1 MAAARDTTNAN
12 IKPLEGAIVQK
23 VQAGATIDAGEIITL
38 QDDGKWDPT
47 TTASAAQ
54 LTVAVALQDGSDTT
68 WLDAVVFGPVKNMTG
83 ATIGGLIY
91 ASDTAGELSETAG
104 TKSTIV
110 GYAKTATVLFVQP
123 QIVDLT

>member
-23 VQAGATIDAGEIITL
+23 VQAGAAIDAGELITL
-38 QDDGKWDPT
+38 QSDGKWDPT
-47 TTASAAQ
+47 DASTAQ

-83 ATIGGLIY
+83 ATIGALIY
-91 ASDTAGELSETAG
+91 ASDTEGELSETAG
-104 TKSTIV
+104 TKDTVV
-110 GYAKTATVLFVQP
+110 GYAKSATVLFVQP
-123 QIVDLT
+123 QIIDFA

>member
-1 MAAARDTTNAN
+1 MSAARDTTNEH

-23 VQAGATIDAGEIITL
+23 VQAGAAIDAGELVTL
-38 QDDGKWDPT
+38 QSDGKWDPT
-47 TTASAAQ
+47 DTSTAQ

-83 ATIGGLIY
+83 ATIGALIY
-91 ASDTAGELSETAG
+91 GSDTEGELGETAG
-104 TKSTIV
+104 TKSIVV

-123 QIVDLT
+123 QIVDFT